1 LSSELSPEN
10 ELVLEH
16 VVSIGIYHDRGEALD
31 RAVDLLRH
39 REQLLRDV
47 NEGIEQLESGKGVP
61 LDIEAIKATVRSR
74 LKTHEALINSRV
86 ATQSQAS
93 RSVSM

>member
-1 LSSELSPEN
+1 
-10 ELVLEH
+10 
-16 VVSIGIYHDRGEALD
+16 
-31 RAVDLLRH
+31 
-39 REQLLRDV
+39 
-47 NEGIEQLESGKGVP
+47 VP